1 MRLLHL
7 KAVGVLGLS
16 LVFGVCAMAADAR
29 LADAVEKGDIATV
42 RSLIGQHANVDLTQV
57 DGSTALLWAARNDDR
72 KAAELLIAAGADVKI
87 ANRYGITPLTEAASN
102 GSGAMVEMLL
112 KAGADANTTLP
123 EGDTALMLAAKTGM
137 PDAVKALIDH
147 GAKVNAKENWHG
159 ETPLMLAAGENHTAV
174 VKLLLERGADP
185 NATATHI
192 EIPDMKKGP
201 GQVFSVYPAG
211 GLTALMEAARENSY
225 EAAQALLDGKANPN
239 IKNPQNLSAAMIAIL
254 NGHWDLAKMLI
265 DRGSDVNDGSLP
277 LAADVRN
284 LDFLRPEQDRVDTTT
299 ALDLIKEMLAKGV
312 KVDSTLPGPIPV
324 LHNFGTNVKGPVDA
338 TALYRAAKS
347 SDVTVMQLLIEKGAD
362 AKLKAKDETTALH
375 AAVGVGAPPIMGDA
389 ALKAPKAPQVIA
401 AMQILIDHGADVNA
415 VDGSGMTPM
424 HGAAQKGLDEVVQY
438 LADHGAKLDVKD
450 KRDRTPLDIAN
461 GVAGKGKDN
470 DENMV
475 ARYLEKHPSTV
486 ALLRKLMGLPAEDPA
501 SAPASAK
508 DKPVESAKAEGAG
521 AQ

>member
-1 MRLLHL
+1 MLRLFHL
-7 KAVGVLGLS
+7 RGVGILGLG
-16 LVFGVCAMAADAR
+16 LIFGVCALASDAP
-29 LADAVEKGDIATV
+29 LADAVQKGDMAAIRT
-42 RSLIGQHANVDLTQV
+42 LIGQHVNVNLVQV

-72 KAAELLIAAGADVKI
+72 KAAELLLAAGADVKI
-87 ANRYGITPLTEAASN
+87 ANRYGITALTEAASN
-102 GSGAMVEMLL
+102 GSGGLVELLL
-112 KAGADANTTLP
+112 KAGADANSTLP

-137 PDAVKALIDH
+137 PDAVKSLLDH

-159 ETPLMLAAGENHTAV
+159 ETALMLAAGENHAAV
-174 VKLLLERGADP
+174 VKLLIERGADV
-185 NATATHI
+185 NALATHI
-192 EIPDMKKGP
+192 QIPDMKKGP

-211 GLTALMEAARENSY
+211 GLTALMEAARNNCY
-225 EAAQALLDGKANPN
+225 EAAQALLDGKADPN
-239 IKNPQNLSAAMIAIL
+239 LKNPQSLSAAMIAIL

-277 LAADVRN
+277 LVADVRN
-284 LDFLRPEQDRVDTTT
+284 LDFLRPQQDRVDTTT
-299 ALDLIKEMLAKGV
+299 SLDLIKDMLAKGV

-347 SDVTVMQLLIEKGAD
+347 SDITVMQLLIEKGAD

-375 AAVGVGAPPIMGDA
+375 AAVGIGAPNVMGDA

-438 LADHGAKLDVKD
+438 LADHGAKLDTKD

-461 GVAGKGKDN
+461 GVAGKGKNN
-470 DENMV
+470 DEAMV
-475 ARYLEKHPSTV
+475 ARYLDKHPSTA

-501 SAPASAK
+501 SVTVKATE
-508 DKPVESAKAEGAG
+508 ESAKAEGAG
-521 AQ
+521 VQ

>member
-7 KAVGVLGLS
+7 KAVRVLGLA
-16 LVFGVCAMAADAR
+16 LVFSVCAMAADAR

-42 RSLIGQHANVDLTQV
+42 RSLIGQHASVDATQV

-102 GSGAMVEMLL
+102 GSGVMVEMLL
-112 KAGADANTTLP
+112 KAGADANSALP

-137 PDAVKALIDH
+137 PDAVKSLIDH

-159 ETPLMLAAGENHTAV
+159 ETPLMLAAGENHAAV

-192 EIPDMKKGP
+192 DIPDMKKGP

-225 EAAQALLDGKANPN
+225 EAAQALLDAKANPN
-239 IKNPQNLSAAMIAIL
+239 LKNPQSLSAAMIAIM

-284 LDFLRPEQDRVDTTT
+284 LDFLRPAQNRVDVATP
-299 ALDLIKEMLAKGV
+299 LDLIKDMLAKGV

-324 LHNFGTNVKGPVDA
+324 LHNFGTNVKGPVDS
-338 TALYRAAKS
+338 TALYRAAKA

-375 AAVGVGAPPIMGDA
+375 AAVGIGVPPAMGDA
-389 ALKAPKAPQVIA
+389 AQKAPKAPQVIA
-401 AMQILIDHGADVNA
+401 TMQLLMDQGADVNA
-415 VDGSGMTPM
+415 VDGAGMTPV
-424 HGAAQKGLDEVVQY
+424 HGAAQRGLDEVVQF

-450 KRDRTPLDIAN
+450 KRGRLPLDIAN
-461 GVAGKGKDN
+461 GVAGKGKED
-470 DENMV
+470 DEAMV
-475 ARYLEKHPSTV
+475 GRYLEKHPTTV

-501 SAPASAK
+501 SAK

-521 AQ
+521 VQ